1 MSPFRVR
8 RSVAGVHGSGA
19 RLARVKWT
27 LRTPL
32 PRTVVMLAVS
42 AFFVAVGFGV
52 MIPVLP
58 IFAASFGVSNFLIGL
73 VVSAFAGMRLAI
85 SPFCRRISDR
95 IGHRRTIGIGM
106 WIVGVSSAL
115 CGLAGSYT
123 ELLLWRAVGGLGSA
137 MFTISATALLLAS
150 VGPELRG
157 RASGLYQ
164 GGFLLGGMTGPAIGG
179 LLAAVSL
186 TAPFYFYAGTLVIA
200 GTIAFTQLHDPPGMA
215 EAAAE
220 APTRSLGEVL
230 ADSRF
235 RAACLMSLGQGWQ
248 SFGVRSALVPILVVG
263 ALQSEPSWAGIA
275 FAIAAVAQ
283 TAALPAAGRATDLI
297 GRRPVM
303 IVGGLLSAASTLAT
317 PFAPNLQVLIV
328 LLCIYGVGSAALGTA
343 PTAALGDATKGA
355 GSQPVAIYSMV
366 GDIGAIVGPLAAG
379 VLADHWGMGAAFGS
393 GTAILLAGTVAA
405 AMIPA
410 RLDVRS
416 PARQEEQ

>member
-1 MSPFRVR
+1 ML
-8 RSVAGVHGSGA
+8 SVA
-19 RLARVKWT
+19 
-27 LRTPL
+27 
-32 PRTVVMLAVS
+32 

-115 CGLAGSYT
+115 CGLAHSYG

-137 MFTISATALLLAS
+137 MFTISATALLLAA

-179 LLAAVSL
+179 LLTTVSL

-215 EAAAE
+215 DQATI
-220 APTRSLGEVL
+220 APTRALRDV
-230 ADSRF
+230 ARDTRF
-235 RAACLMSLGQGWQ
+235 QAACLASFGQGWQ
-248 SFGVRSALVPILVVG
+248 SFGVRSALVPLLVVG
-263 ALQSEPSWAGIA
+263 ALGADASWTGLA

-283 TAALPAAGRATDLI
+283 TAALPAAGRATDLL

-303 IVGGLLSAASTLAT
+303 IVGGLLSGLSTLAT
-317 PFAPNLQVLIV
+317 PFAPNLQLLIV
-328 LLCIYGVGSAALGTA
+328 LLCVYGVGAAALGTA

-379 VLADHWGMGAAFGS
+379 VLADALGMGAAF
-393 GTAILLAGTVAA
+393 AIGAVILFAGAGAA
-405 AMIPA
+405 LRIPA
-410 RLDVRS
+410 RLDTRGS
-416 PARQEEQ
+416 ATD

>member
-1 MSPFRVR
+1 MRF
-8 RSVAGVHGSGA
+8 
-19 RLARVKWT
+19 T
-27 LRTPL
+27 LRSPL

-58 IFAASFGVSNFLIGL
+58 VFAASFGVTNFLIGL
-73 VVSAFAGMRLAI
+73 VVSAFAGFRLAM
-85 SPFCRRISDR
+85 SPFVRRISDR
-95 IGHRRTIGIGM
+95 IGHRRTIGLGM

-115 CGLAGSYT
+115 CGFAGSYA
-123 ELLLWRAVGGLGSA
+123 ELLVWRAVGGVGSA

-179 LLAAVSL
+179 LLTHISL
-186 TAPFYFYAGTLVIA
+186 TAPFFFYAGTLVIS

-215 EAAAE
+215 EAAAV
-220 APTRSLGEVL
+220 APTRTLREVT

-235 RAACLMSLGQGWQ
+235 RAACLMSFGQGWQ
-248 SFGVRSALVPILVVG
+248 SFGVRSSLVPILVVTGLG
-263 ALQSEPSWAGIA
+263 ADPSWTGIA

-303 IVGGLLSAASTLAT
+303 VVGGLLAAGSTLAT
-317 PFAPNLQVLIV
+317 PFASNLQVLIV

-366 GDIGAIVGPLAAG
+366 GDIGAILGPLVAG
-379 VLADHWGMGAAFGS
+379 VLADTLGMPAAFGV
-393 GTAILLAGTVAA
+393 GTAILFAGVVAA
-405 AMIPA
+405 WLIP
-410 RLDVRS
+410 RHLDNRR
-416 PARQEEQ
+416 ADAETAA

>member
-1 MSPFRVR
+1 MRFR
-8 RSVAGVHGSGA
+8 
-19 RLARVKWT
+19 

-58 IFAASFGVSNFLIGL
+58 LFAASFGVTNFLIGL
-73 VVSAFAGMRLAI
+73 VVSAFAGMRLAM

-115 CGLAGSYT
+115 CGFAGSYA

-179 LLAAVSL
+179 LLAGLSL
-186 TAPFYFYAGTLVIA
+186 SAPFFFYSATLVVS

-215 EAAAE
+215 EAAAST
-220 APTRSLGEVL
+220 PTRALPEVL
-230 ADSRF
+230 RDTRF
-235 RAACLMSLGQGWQ
+235 QAACLLSFGTGWQ
-248 SFGVRSALVPILVVG
+248 SFGVRSALVPILIVT
-263 ALQSEPSWAGIA
+263 ALNQPPFWTGLA

-283 TAALPAAGRATDLI
+283 TLALQPAGRLTDTL

-303 IVGGLLSAASTLAT
+303 VVSGLLAAGSTLAT
-317 PFAPNLQVLIV
+317 PFAPNLTVLIV
-328 LLCIYGVGSAALGTA
+328 LLCVYGVASAGLGTG
-343 PTAALGDATKGA
+343 PTAALGDATKDA
-355 GSQPVAIYSMV
+355 GSQPVAIFSMV
-366 GDIGAIVGPLAAG
+366 GDVGAIVGPLAAG
-379 VLADHWGMGAAFGS
+379 LLADALGMGAAFAS
-393 GTAILLAGTVAA
+393 GAAILLAGALLA
-405 AMIPA
+405 WAIPA
-410 RLDVRS
+410 ALDRH
-416 PARQEEQ
+416 ALQEAE

>member
-1 MSPFRVR
+1 MRFT
-8 RSVAGVHGSGA
+8 
-19 RLARVKWT
+19 LA
-27 LRTPL
+27 TPL

-58 IFAASFGVSNFLIGL
+58 VFAASFGVTNFLIGL
-73 VVSAFAGMRLAI
+73 VVSAFAGFRLAM
-85 SPFCRRISDR
+85 SPFVRRISDR

-115 CGLAGSYT
+115 CGFAGSYA
-123 ELLLWRAVGGLGSA
+123 ELLAWRAVGGVGSA

-179 LLAAVSL
+179 LLTHISL
-186 TAPFYFYAGTLVIA
+186 TAPFFFYAGTLVIS

-215 EAAAE
+215 EAAAL
-220 APTRSLGEVL
+220 APTKSLPEVV

-235 RAACLMSLGQGWQ
+235 RAACLMSFGQGWQ
-248 SFGVRSALVPILVVG
+248 SFGVRSALVPILVVTGLG
-263 ALQSEPSWAGIA
+263 ADPSWTGIA

-283 TAALPAAGRATDLI
+283 TAALPAAGRATDMV

-303 IVGGLLSAASTLAT
+303 VVGGLLAAGSTLAT
-317 PFAPNLQVLIV
+317 PFAGNLQVLIV
-328 LLCIYGVGSAALGTA
+328 LLCVYGVGAAALGTA

-366 GDIGAIVGPLAAG
+366 GDIGAIAGPLVAG
-379 VLADHWGMGAAFGS
+379 VLADSLGMPAAFGV
-393 GTAILLAGTVAA
+393 GTAILLAGVVAA
-405 AMIPA
+405 ALIPA
-410 RLDVRS
+410 RLDNRRTD
-416 PARQEEQ
+416 AETTA

>member
-1 MSPFRVR
+1 M
-8 RSVAGVHGSGA
+8 
-19 RLARVKWT
+19 KWS

-58 IFAASFGVSNFLIGL
+58 LFAASFGVTNFLIGL
-73 VVSAFAGMRLAI
+73 VVSAFAGFRLAM
-85 SPFCRRISDR
+85 SPFVRRVSDR

-115 CGLAGSYT
+115 CGFAGTYW

-179 LLAAVSL
+179 LLAGISL
-186 TAPFYFYAGTLVIA
+186 NAPFFFYAGTLVIS

-215 EAAAE
+215 EAAKQP
-220 APTRSLGEVL
+220 PTRPLGEVL
-230 ADSRF
+230 HDRRF
-235 RAACLMSLGQGWQ
+235 QAACLLGFGTGWQ
-248 SFGVRSALVPILVVG
+248 SFGVRSALVPILIVTYLG
-263 ALQSEPSWAGIA
+263 HHPSWTGIA

-283 TAALPAAGRATDLI
+283 TLALQPAGRATDLV

-303 IVGGLLSAASTLAT
+303 VVGGLLAAGSTLAT
-317 PFAPNLQVLIV
+317 PFASNLTVLVV
-328 LLCIYGVGSAALGTA
+328 LLCVYGVASAALGTA
-343 PTAALGDATKGA
+343 PTAALGDAAKNA
-355 GSQPVAIYSMV
+355 GSQPIAIFSMI
-366 GDIGAIVGPLAAG
+366 GDTGAILGPLVAGLLADQLGMPAAFAAG
-379 VLADHWGMGAAFGS
+379 AV
-393 GTAILLAGTVAA
+393 ILLAGALLSWI
-405 AMIPA
+405 IPA
-410 RLDVRS
+410 RLDRRE
-416 PARQEEQ
+416 PQEVA

>member
-1 MSPFRVR
+1 MKF
-8 RSVAGVHGSGA
+8 A
-19 RLARVKWT
+19 W
-27 LRTPL
+27 RTPL

-106 WIVGVSSAL
+106 WIVGISSAL
-115 CGLAGSYT
+115 CGLAHSYA

-137 MFTISATALLLAS
+137 MFTISATALLLAA
-150 VGPELRG
+150 VGPDLRG

-179 LLAAVSL
+179 LLTTVSL

-215 EAAAE
+215 DSATE
-220 APTRSLGEVL
+220 APTRPLRDVVR
-230 ADSRF
+230 DTRF
-235 RAACLMSLGQGWQ
+235 QAACLASFGQGWQ
-248 SFGVRSALVPILVVG
+248 SFGVRSALVPLLVVG
-263 ALQSEPSWAGIA
+263 ALHADASWTGLA

-283 TAALPAAGRATDLI
+283 TAALPAAGRATDLL

-303 IVGGLLSAASTLAT
+303 VIGGLLSGLSTLAT
-317 PFAPNLQVLIV
+317 PFAPNLQLLIV
-328 LLCIYGVGSAALGTA
+328 LLCVYGVGAAALGTA

-379 VLADHWGMGAAFGS
+379 VLADVLGMGAAFGI
-393 GTAILLAGTVAA
+393 GAVILFAGAGAA
-405 AMIPA
+405 LRIPA
-410 RLDVRS
+410 RLDIRR
-416 PARQEEQ
+416 PATD

>member
-1 MSPFRVR
+1 M
-8 RSVAGVHGSGA
+8 
-19 RLARVKWT
+19 KWS

-58 IFAASFGVSNFLIGL
+58 LFAASFGVTNFLIGL
-73 VVSAFAGMRLAI
+73 VVSAFAGFRLAM
-85 SPFCRRISDR
+85 SPFVRRVSDR

-115 CGLAGSYT
+115 CGFAGTYW

-179 LLAAVSL
+179 LLAGISL
-186 TAPFYFYAGTLVIA
+186 NAPFFFYAGTLVIS

-215 EAAAE
+215 EAAKQL
-220 APTRSLGEVL
+220 PTRPLGEVL
-230 ADSRF
+230 HDRRF
-235 RAACLMSLGQGWQ
+235 QAACLLGFGTGWQ
-248 SFGVRSALVPILVVG
+248 SFGVRSALVPILIVTYLG
-263 ALQSEPSWAGIA
+263 HHPSWTGSA

-283 TAALPAAGRATDLI
+283 TLALQPAGRATDLV

-303 IVGGLLSAASTLAT
+303 VVGGLLAAGSTLAT
-317 PFAPNLQVLIV
+317 PFASNLTVLVV
-328 LLCIYGVGSAALGTA
+328 LLCVYGVASAALGTA
-343 PTAALGDATKGA
+343 PTAALGDAAKNA
-355 GSQPVAIYSMV
+355 GSQPIAIFSMI
-366 GDIGAIVGPLAAG
+366 GDTGAILGPLVAGLLADQLGMPAAFAAG
-379 VLADHWGMGAAFGS
+379 AV
-393 GTAILLAGTVAA
+393 ILLAGALLSWI
-405 AMIPA
+405 IPA
-410 RLDVRS
+410 RLDRRE
-416 PARQEEQ
+416 PQEVA

>member
-1 MSPFRVR
+1 M
-8 RSVAGVHGSGA
+8 A
-19 RLARVKWT
+19 
-27 LRTPL
+27 TPL

-58 IFAASFGVSNFLIGL
+58 VFAASFGVSNFLIGL
-73 VVSAFAGMRLAI
+73 VVSAFAGFRLAM
-85 SPFCRRISDR
+85 SPFVRRFSDR

-115 CGLAGSYT
+115 CGFAGSYA
-123 ELLLWRAVGGLGSA
+123 ELLVWRAVGGVGSA

-179 LLAAVSL
+179 LLTHISL
-186 TAPFYFYAGTLVIA
+186 TAPFFFYAGTLVIS

-215 EAAAE
+215 EAAA
-220 APTRSLGEVL
+220 APPTRTLREVT

-235 RAACLMSLGQGWQ
+235 RAACLMSFGQGWQ
-248 SFGVRSALVPILVVG
+248 SFGVRSSLVPILVVTGLG
-263 ALQSEPSWAGIA
+263 ADPSWTGIA

-283 TAALPAAGRATDLI
+283 TAALPAAGRATDVM

-303 IVGGLLSAASTLAT
+303 VVGGLLAALSTLAI
-317 PFAPNLQVLIV
+317 PFAGNVQVLIV
-328 LLCIYGVGSAALGTA
+328 LLCVYGVGAAALGTA

-366 GDIGAIVGPLAAG
+366 GDIGAILGPLVAG
-379 VLADHWGMGAAFGS
+379 VLADQLGMPAAFS
-393 GTAILLAGTVAA
+393 VGTAILLAGTVAA
-405 AMIPA
+405 ALIPA
-410 RLDVRS
+410 RLDKRKPDAENV
-416 PARQEEQ
+416 A

>member
-1 MSPFRVR
+1 VKFPF
-8 RSVAGVHGSGA
+8 
-19 RLARVKWT
+19 
-27 LRTPL
+27 RTPL
-32 PRTVVMLAVS
+32 PRTVLMLALS

-58 IFAASFGVSNFLIGL
+58 IFAASFGVSNFQIGL

-115 CGLAGSYT
+115 CGIAGGYW

-150 VGPELRG
+150 VGPDLRG

-179 LLAAVSL
+179 LLAGVSL

-200 GTIAFTQLHDPPGMA
+200 GTIAYTQLHDPAGMA
-215 EAAAE
+215 EAAA
-220 APTRSLGEVL
+220 APPTRPLGDVIR
-230 ADSRF
+230 DVRF
-235 RAACLMSLGQGWQ
+235 QAACLLGFGSGWQ
-248 SFGVRSALVPILVVG
+248 SFGVRSALVPILMVMF
-263 ALQSEPSWAGIA
+263 LHESPSWTGWA

-283 TAALPAAGRATDLI
+283 TLALQPTGRATDLI

-303 IVGGLLSAASTLAT
+303 VAGGLISAAATLAT
-317 PFAPNLQVLIV
+317 PFVPHLTVLIIV
-328 LLCIYGVGSAALGTA
+328 LCVYGVGAAALGTG
-343 PTAALGDATKGA
+343 PTAALGDATKDA
-355 GSQPVAIYSMV
+355 GSQPVAIYSMI
-366 GDIGAIVGPLAAG
+366 GDLGAIIGPLAAG
-379 VLADHWGMGAAFGS
+379 LLADQFGMPAAFAAGAA
-393 GTAILLAGTVAA
+393 ILFAGAVWSWF
-405 AMIPA
+405 IPA
-410 RLDVRS
+410 TLDHRKAQE
-416 PARQEEQ
+416 AR

>member
-1 MSPFRVR
+1 M
-8 RSVAGVHGSGA
+8 
-19 RLARVKWT
+19 RLS
-27 LRTPL
+27 LRTSL

-58 IFAASFGVSNFLIGL
+58 LFAASFGVTNFLIGL
-73 VVSAFAGMRLAI
+73 VVSAFAGMRLAM
-85 SPFCRRISDR
+85 SPFVRRISDR

-115 CGLAGSYT
+115 CGFAGSYT

-179 LLAAVSL
+179 LLASISL
-186 TAPFYFYAGTLVIA
+186 TAPFFFYSGTLVIA

-215 EAAAE
+215 EAAA
-220 APTRSLGEVL
+220 APPTRPLRDVL
-230 ADSRF
+230 RDVRYQ
-235 RAACLMSLGQGWQ
+235 AACLLGFGTGWQ
-248 SFGVRSALVPILVVG
+248 SFGVRSALVPILIVTYLG
-263 ALQSEPSWAGIA
+263 QPPSWTGIA

-283 TAALPAAGRATDLI
+283 TLALQPAGRATDLI

-303 IVGGLLSAASTLAT
+303 IAGGVLAAASTLAT
-317 PFAPNLQVLIV
+317 PFAPNLLVLV
-328 LLCIYGVGSAALGTA
+328 LLLCVYGVASAALGTA
-343 PTAALGDATKGA
+343 PTAALGDAAKDA
-355 GSQPVAIYSMV
+355 GSQPVAIFSMI
-366 GDIGAIVGPLAAG
+366 GDSGAILGPLAAG
-379 VLADHWGMGAAFGS
+379 LLADHLGMGAAFAS
-393 GTAILLAGTVAA
+393 GAAILMAGAVWASF
-405 AMIPA
+405 IPA
-410 RLDVRS
+410 RLDRHEAQE
-416 PARQEEQ
+416 AR

>member
-1 MSPFRVR
+1 MPVR
-8 RSVAGVHGSGA
+8 FS
-19 RLARVKWT
+19 

-32 PRTVVMLAVS
+32 PRTVVMLAVA

-58 IFAASFGVSNFLIGL
+58 IFAASFGVTNFLIGL

-106 WIVGVSSAL
+106 WIVGASSAL
-115 CGLAGSYT
+115 CGLAGSYA

-179 LLAAVSL
+179 LLAGVSL

-215 EAAAE
+215 EAAAV
-220 APTRSLGEVL
+220 APSRSLGEVI

-235 RAACLMSLGQGWQ
+235 RAACLMSFGQGWQ

-263 ALQSEPSWAGIA
+263 ALGAEPSWAGIA

-303 IVGGLLSAASTLAT
+303 IVGGLLSAGSTLAT
-317 PFAPNLQVLIV
+317 PFAANLQVLIV
-328 LLCIYGVGSAALGTA
+328 LLCVYGVGSAALGTA
-343 PTAALGDATKGA
+343 PTAALGDAAKDA
-355 GSQPVAIYSMV
+355 GSQPIAIYSMV

-379 VLADHWGMGAAFGS
+379 VLADSWGMWAAFGS

-405 AMIPA
+405 ALIPA
-410 RLDVRS
+410 RLDRRNSEPETVG
-416 PARQEEQ
+416 